1 MSVSEYQSI
10 QAKVTVDLSP
20 IKNSKLGNVK
30 LFGSK
35 QHQFGD
41 SLAMNTDHQ
50 INSNF
55 TTRAEFLADIP
66 IDGKGI
72 EIGPF
77 ANPLLH
83 GPNVKYLDVLPT
95 EQLIARARELG
106 MDHTKVPQ
114 ITYISDINGFPDIS
128 ERFDYA
134 LSCHSIEHQPDLIK
148 HLNQVE
154 QILVPGGLYFLIIP
168 DKRYCFDHYLSES
181 TIADVVGAF
190 LEKRTVHS
198 AKSVIEHRA
207 LTTHNDPSAHFSG
220 SHGDISNNQNL
231 RVQQAISEFKNANGS
246 YIDVH
251 AWQFVPTSFTEL
263 VSNLNAL
270 NLVDLK
276 ITNIWN
282 TPINNFEF
290 YVTMSKTPNTSSE
303 LPKEL

>member
-1 MSVSEYQSI
+1 MLNN
-10 QAKVTVDLSP
+10 AT
-20 IKNSKLGNVK
+20 NLGDMK
-30 LFGSK
+30 LFQKTKSKESGAMKSNIGS
-35 QHQFGD
+35 
-41 SLAMNTDHQ
+41 A
-50 INSNF
+50 SNF
-55 TTRAEFLADIP
+55 TTRAEFLAEIP
-66 IDGKGI
+66 TDGTGI

-106 MDHTKVPQ
+106 MDHTKVPH
-114 ITYISDINGFPDIS
+114 ITYISNINGFPDIS

-154 QILVPGGLYFLIIP
+154 QILVPGGRYFLIIP

-207 LTTHNDPSAHFSG
+207 LTTHNDPVEHFS
-220 SHGDISNNQNL
+220 SNHGDLFSNQNQ
-231 RVQQAISEFKNANGS
+231 RVLQAILEIQSAKGS

-251 AWQFVPTSFTEL
+251 AWQFVPKSFARLVKQIFEL
-263 VSNLNAL
+263 GLSG
-270 NLVDLK
+270 LK
-276 ITNIWN
+276 VESIFQTA
-282 TPINNFEF
+282 
-290 YVTMSKTPNTSSE
+290 PNTQE
-303 LPKEL
+303 FFAVLNREP

>member
-1 MSVSEYQSI
+1 MNLFSGLRKQWKDEFKS
-10 QAKVTVDLSP
+10 
-20 IKNSKLGNVK
+20 NSL
-30 LFGSK
+30 
-35 QHQFGD
+35 
-41 SLAMNTDHQ
+41 
-50 INSNF
+50 INPKERYIN
-55 TTRAEFLADIP
+55 RKDFLALISEH
-66 IDGKGI
+66 KQGI

-77 ANPLLH
+77 ASPLLK
-83 GPNVKYLDVLPT
+83 GPNVKYLDVLPS
-95 EQLIARARELG
+95 EQLKIRARDLG
-106 MDHTKVPQ
+106 LDPYLVPH
-114 ITYISDINGFPDIS
+114 ISYISDQDGIPDIQ
-128 ERFDYA
+128 EKFDYA
-134 LSCHSIEHQPDLIK
+134 LSSHSIEHQPDLVR
-148 HLNQVE
+148 HFNQVE
-154 QILVPGGLYFLIIP
+154 KILKPNGEYFLIIP
-168 DKRYCFDHYLSES
+168 DKRYCFDHFLPES

-190 LEKRTVHS
+190 LDQRKVHT

-207 LTTHNDPSAHFSG
+207 LTTHNDPAAHFSG

-231 RVQQAISEFKNANGS
+231 RVRQAISEFKNANGS

>member
-1 MSVSEYQSI
+1 VLNN
-10 QAKVTVDLSP
+10 AT
-20 IKNSKLGNVK
+20 NLGDMK
-30 LFGSK
+30 LFHKTKSK
-35 QHQFGD
+35 ESG
-41 SLAMNTDHQ
+41 AMNSN
-50 INSNF
+50 IGSASNF

-66 IDGKGI
+66 NDGKGI

-95 EQLIARARELG
+95 EQLITRARELG

-154 QILVPGGLYFLIIP
+154 QILVPGGRYFLIIP

-190 LEKRTVHS
+190 LEKRTIHS

-207 LTTHNDPSAHFSG
+207 LTTHNDPVAHFSG
-220 SHGDISNNQNL
+220 SHGDIWISQNE
-231 RVQQAISEFKNANGS
+231 RIIQAIDEFTRSDGG

-251 AWQFVPTSFTEL
+251 AWQFTPESFTALIQSTESL
-263 VSNLNAL
+263 QLTTFFIQSAFKTAINSQEFFVTLQRKLNQ
-270 NLVDLK
+270 
-276 ITNIWN
+276 
-282 TPINNFEF
+282 
-290 YVTMSKTPNTSSE
+290 
-303 LPKEL
+303 